1 MAKRPGSVS
10 QHRYSFREWML
21 THQIGLSLTLI
32 ATLLSIH
39 SLYPSLQPYTA
50 PFFQLSYYNAVQN
63 TYRPGGKDISLVVSA
78 ALVLTAVRA
87 VAIEWILQPLARRV
101 GLKTKAALRVAEQGW
116 ACIYYM
122 IFWPCGMYLWSSSS
136 YWADYSTL
144 WTDWPA
150 RDMSGRMK
158 LYLLVQLGLWI
169 QQILVIHIEQ
179 RRKDHYQ
186 MLIHHLITCALLG
199 SAYTYGFYNVSN
211 VVLCLMDIIDLLLPA
226 AKVLKYLHFEKS
238 CTLAFGTMLLVW
250 LVTRHIFFPQLCW
263 SIYKDVPTHMPY
275 ACYSGATGEILLGY
289 PEGYPSSRDTWATYL
304 LYLYPF
310 QDLDGPICMNASIKW
325 AFIASLV
332 ALQALSLVWFGMV
345 VRVAM
350 RVLRTGVAEDTRS
363 DDEESRSH
371 GAGAT
376 GFDPSVVRRVRD
388 PKALLGRIGCEKPT
402 S

>member
-116 ACIYYM
+116 AY
-122 IFWPCGMYLWSSSS
+122 
-136 YWADYSTL
+136 
-144 WTDWPA
+144 
-150 RDMSGRMK
+150 MSGRMK